1 MPNTQI
7 TVPFHGSNLVIVE
20 HENQPFTPM
29 KSIVEGMGMD
39 WKSQFRKLIN
49 NTERWGVVKMTIPS
63 IDKHNAMICLPLRK
77 LFGWLQTLSP
87 NKVKPEIRNL
97 VIQYQNECDDVLWQH
112 WNQQDSKPT
121 PQIMPPKSMRLLM
134 VMEQGQVVSTQV
146 VPNDC
151 MVFGRSEIPELIK
164 EPGFFSIQDLKRIA
178 DLAMAKITEA
188 AQSNIQAVGHR

>member
-1 MPNTQI
+1 MPNQV
-7 TVPFHGSNLVIVE
+7 TVPFHGSQLLIIE
-20 HENQPFTPM
+20 HNDQPYTPM
-29 KSIVEGMGMD
+29 KPIIEGMGLA
-39 WKSQFRKLIN
+39 WQSQLTKLN
-49 NTERWGVVKMTIPS
+49 NNPKRWGITKIIIPS
-63 IDKHNAMICLPLRK
+63 IDKHNQMVCLPLRK

-121 PQIMPPKSMRLLM
+121 PQVMPPKSMRLLM
-134 VMEQGQVVSTQV
+134 VMEQGQIVSTQV

-151 MVFGRSEIPELIK
+151 MVFGRSEIPDLIK

-178 DLAMAKITEA
+178 DIAMTKITEA
-188 AQSNIQAVGHR
+188 AQSNIQAIGHR

>member
-1 MPNTQI
+1 MSNQI

-20 HENQPFTPM
+20 HESQPFTPM
-29 KSIVEGMGMD
+29 KPIVEGMGVS
-39 WKSQFRKLIN
+39 WQGQHQKLKN
-49 NTERWGVVKMTIPS
+49 NPQRWGIKEILIPS

-97 VIQYQNECDDVLWQH
+97 VIQYQNECDDVLWQY
-112 WNQQDSKPT
+112 WNQQHSKPT
-121 PQIMPPKSMRLLM
+121 PQVMPPKSMRLLM

-188 AQSNIQAVGHR
+188 AQSNIQAIGHR